1 MHSETLSLNIQRLLT
16 FVLTAVITA
25 AVVMVLQPLEIAVL
39 TRIVTGLKLN
49 TAEGVWYL
57 LRSAG
62 LVAYFLL
69 WLSTVWGLAVA
80 GKMFDRVLPRA
91 FTFDA
96 HEWLSLLAIGFT
108 ALHVGALLFDTYLPF
123 SIVQILIPFTST
135 FNPLW
140 VGVGV
145 IALYLTLLVTV
156 TFYLRRRIGQK
167 AFRSIH
173 LLSFAAYAG
182 VTLHSLFAGTDS
194 ALLSTKLIYASTA
207 LIVGVMTI
215 LWYRTMRLNQAA
227 RASKAAAISR

>member
-1 MHSETLSLNIQRLLT
+1 MNSDTTQTNLDRFLM
-16 FVLTAVITA
+16 FVLSAVIA
-25 AVVMVLQPLEIAVL
+25 ADVVLILRLDPAPVLSWISSL
-39 TRIVTGLKLN
+39 LKLN

-57 LRSAG
+57 IRAAG
-62 LVAYFLL
+62 LVAYLLL

-80 GKMFDRVLPRA
+80 SKVFDRALPRA

-108 ALHVGALLFDTYLPF
+108 VLHVGALLFDTYLPF
-123 SIVQILIPFTST
+123 SVVQILIPFSSS

-145 IALYLTLLVTV
+145 IAMYLTLLVTV

-167 AFRSIH
+167 AFRAVH
-173 LLSFAAYAG
+173 LLSFIGYAG

-194 ALLSTKLIYASTA
+194 ALLSTKLIYAGTA
-207 LIVGVMTI
+207 LVVVVLTI
-215 LWYRTMRLNQAA
+215 YWYRVKHLNTSTKL
-227 RASKAAAISR
+227 SKMGMISQ